1 MKWIAGLGVVLL
13 LCTGCASVTQGT
25 TQPLRIDTENAK
37 GELIDD
43 ADCALTNDHGTTH
56 AQSGR
61 TSPVRRSG
69 QDLNITCTSP
79 GQPEASGRLV
89 SRANAG
95 LAGNV
100 IIGGA
105 IGALVDHNSG
115 AAYTYPS
122 WVRLIFGHS
131 GIFDRRNE
139 QQGSAMAAAGS
150 VGSEPSDSV
159 APGASGAATP
169 AAAVN
174 LPLATSRGPVRSGDT
189 FDYLVTDRMTGR
201 SQTVVLRADRAD
213 DKQIT
218 FNSGARVEKQNG
230 EVVSI
235 VTAVAGELDLVT
247 PPGGWMPGGR
257 LPRGSWGT
265 AFTTRMSGVPV
276 HYDLVANADRER
288 PIRTPAGEFRAIRID
303 LRGWVENRNSRL
315 VSQAPYEAIVWFS
328 PELRR
333 VVRFEAKAP
342 SPNNLVSSI
351 NEVAELTRIGRD

>member
-1 MKWIAGLGVVLL
+1 MKWIFAAGVLLL

-79 GQPEASGRLV
+79 GLPEASGRLV

-95 LAGNV
+95 LAGNI
-100 IIGGA
+100 IIGGG

-122 WVRLIFGHS
+122 WVRLMFGHS
-131 GIFDRRNE
+131 GTFDRRNE
-139 QQGSAMAAAGS
+139 QQGLVMAVPESSGTES
-150 VGSEPSDSV
+150 SSSL
-159 APGASGAATP
+159 ASGP
-169 AAAVN
+169 GGAAVPGETAS
-174 LPLATSRGPVRSGDT
+174 LTPTASRGPLRAGDT

-201 SQTVVLRADRAD
+201 SQTVLLRADRVD
-213 DKQIT
+213 DKQIS
-218 FNSGARVEKQNG
+218 FNNGARVEKHNG
-230 EVVSI
+230 EVIRI
-235 VTAVAGELDLVT
+235 VTATVGELDLVT

-265 AFTTRMSGVPV
+265 VFTTSVSGVPV
-276 HYDLVANADRER
+276 RYDLVANADRER
-288 PIRTPAGEFRAIRID
+288 PVRTAAGEFRAIRID
-303 LRGWVENRNSRL
+303 LGGWVE
-315 VSQAPYEAIVWFS
+315 SQAGRLPSRARYEAIVWFS

-333 VVRFEAKAP
+333 VVRFEAKARR
-342 SPNNLVSSI
+342 
-351 NEVAELTRIGRD
+351 NENPIDDVAELTRIGRD

>member
-1 MKWIAGLGVVLL
+1 MKWIFAAGVLL
-13 LCTGCASVTQGT
+13 VLCSGCASVTHGT

-43 ADCALTNDHGTTH
+43 ADCVLVNDHGTTH

-69 QDLNITCTSP
+69 QDLRITCTSP
-79 GQPEASGRLV
+79 GLPEASGRLV

-95 LAGNV
+95 LAGNL
-100 IIGGA
+100 IIGGG

-122 WVRLIFGHS
+122 WVRLVFGYD
-131 GIFDRRNE
+131 GLFDRRNE

-150 VGSEPSDSV
+150 VGSESSASPVPS
-159 APGASGAATP
+159 APGATTP
-169 AAAVN
+169 AATVN
-174 LPLATSRGPVRSGDT
+174 PSQAASRGPVRSGDT

-201 SQTVVLRADRAD
+201 SQTVLLRADRAD
-213 DKQIT
+213 DKQIS
-218 FNSGARVEKQNG
+218 FNNGARIEKQNG

-235 VTAVAGELDLVT
+235 VTAIAGELDLAT